1 MLFGAPAARPIN
13 TWPLWK
19 YLLIG
24 FIFVFGVVYAL
35 PNMFGEDPAL
45 QISGQRGKEIA
56 PERITEVETALKEAK
71 IVYKSVEQD
80 GGTWL
85 IRFSDTDVQLLAQSV
100 ARKTLGDDVNVA
112 LNLAPA
118 TPGWLRAIGAS
129 PMKLGLD
136 LRGGV
141 HFLMEIDMP
150 TAMSK
155 KETQYVDD
163 FKTELRKE
171 NIRYASAQ
179 RRPQGGVQVRF
190 RDEATMSS
198 GEAVLKRQFPD
209 LIFTDSRDGEF
220 YVVDAVMSDAVL
232 KTARSE
238 AVQQNLSILRNRVNE
253 LGVAEPLIQ
262 QQGSERLVVQ
272 LPGVQDSARAKEILS
287 ATASLEF
294 RFVNEERDVRDAL
307 AGRVPADS
315 EVLMDETGRPYLLK
329 KQVILTGDHIT
340 GASQGIDQNG
350 LPKVNI
356 SLDSKGGSKMSAAT
370 KNAVGKLMASV
381 LIEYKTEYEEKDGQ
395 LIAKPPKKVERV
407 VNAAT
412 IQSQLGNRFQI
423 TGIGSASE
431 AQNLALVLRSGA
443 LIAPIQ
449 IVEER
454 TIGPSMGQAN
464 IDMGL
469 KAMVASI
476 IAVMGFMLLKYR
488 VFGIATN
495 VALFMNLVLTVAVM
509 SLIDAVLTMPG
520 IAGLVLGLAMAVDA
534 NVLINERIR
543 EDIRAGITPQMAI
556 KMGYDEASM
565 AITDSNLTNLISGL
579 VLFGVGSGT
588 IKGFAVTMCI
598 GILASMFT
606 AVAGTRA
613 IVNAIYG
620 GRDVKKLWI

>member
-100 ARKTLGDDVNVA
+100 ARKTLGDEVNVA

-287 ATASLEF
+287 ATATLEF
-294 RFVNEERDVRDAL
+294 RLVNEERDVRDAL

-340 GASQGIDQNG
+340 GASQGLDQNG
-350 LPKVNI
+350 LPNVNI
-356 SLDSKGGSKMSAAT
+356 SLDSKGGSKMAAAT